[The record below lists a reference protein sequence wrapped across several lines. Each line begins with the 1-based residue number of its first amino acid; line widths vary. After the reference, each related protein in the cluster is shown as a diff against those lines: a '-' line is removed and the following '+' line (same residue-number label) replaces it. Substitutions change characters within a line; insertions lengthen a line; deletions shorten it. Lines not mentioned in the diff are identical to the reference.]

1 VQPNR
6 IDVLDTLGWVYHK
19 MGKTDE
25 ALEIYEVLVAEAPD
39 NPGLNYHLGMVLLD
53 ANRKEEAAENFRI
66 AVESK
71 QPFSGKAAA
80 EKQLKELAKS
90 G

>member
-1 VQPNR
+1 
-6 IDVLDTLGWVYHK
+6 
-19 MGKTDE
+19 
-25 ALEIYEVLVAEAPD
+25 
-39 NPGLNYHLGMVLLD
+39 MVLLD

-71 QPFSGKAAA
+71 QPFSGKAEA